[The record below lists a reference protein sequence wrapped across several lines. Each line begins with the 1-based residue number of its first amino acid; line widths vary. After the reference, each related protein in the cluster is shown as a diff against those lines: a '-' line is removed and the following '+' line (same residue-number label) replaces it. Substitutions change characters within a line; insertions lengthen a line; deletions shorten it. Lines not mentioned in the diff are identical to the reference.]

1 MQKSSNERKVLID
14 GSRLITEG
22 MARAGA
28 DSFIGYPITP
38 ANLLY
43 LYASRRMPLMLP
55 APDEITTLQWMSG
68 LSATGRLPVTATS
81 FPGFAL
87 MIESVNMAF
96 MMELPMVIVVVQR
109 LGPATGT
116 ATCGAQGDIALLR
129 GMISGG
135 HQLPVLCTSD
145 FNDCWELSSRSVS
158 LAAELRTPVVLLTSK
173 EEVMTQKSFDLSL
186 LESISPVKREFYN
199 SNMPYQSY
207 GVEGDEIAPPFLPVT
222 TDKWQVRLNAST
234 HDRNGILQHSND
246 EAIANT
252 VRLDRKAA
260 ESLDSFTYYE
270 LDEQDGADTLVV
282 SYGITA
288 SAARDAVRKARSKGR
303 KVSLLVPKT
312 ILPLPDDYRMIMGK
326 YQKVIIA
333 EENINAQFAD
343 LVFGSAIPA
352 NIVTAGSAGKMI
364 TPSEILKEEDCV

>member
-1 MQKSSNERKVLID
+1 MQKTSNERKVMID
-14 GSRLITEG
+14 GSRLITES

-43 LYASRRMPLMLP
+43 LYATRRMPLMLP

-68 LSATGRLPVTATS
+68 LSATGKIPVTATS

-96 MMELPMVIVVVQR
+96 MMELPMVIVLVQR

-116 ATCGAQGDIALLR
+116 ATCGAQGDISLLR

-145 FNDCWELSSRSVS
+145 FNDCWELPAKAVQ
-158 LAAELRTPVVLLTSK
+158 LAVELRTPVVLLTSK
-173 EEVMTQKSFDLSL
+173 EEVMTQKSFNTEL
-186 LESISPVKREFYN
+186 LDGIEPVRRSFYN
-199 SNMPYQSY
+199 GKEPYRSY
-207 GVEGDEIAPPFLPVT
+207 NVDEGEIVPPFLPVT

-234 HDRNGILQHSND
+234 HDKNGILQHSGD
-246 EAIANT
+246 EAIGNT
-252 VRLDRKAA
+252 VRLDRKAR
-260 ESLDSFTYYE
+260 ETLSGYTFYE
-270 LDEQDGADTLVV
+270 LDEQEGAGTLVV

-288 SAARDAVRKARSKGR
+288 SAARDTVKEMREKGK

-312 ILPLPDDYRMIMGK
+312 ILPVPDIYDEIMSRYK
-326 YQKVIIA
+326 KVVIA
-333 EENINAQFAD
+333 EENINGQFAD
-343 LVFGSAIPA
+343 LLFGTRIPS
-352 NIVTAGSAGKMI
+352 NISLVGSAGNMI
-364 TPSEILKEEDCV
+364 TPSEILNEEECV